1 MFAYCLNN
9 PVVSRDST
17 GESTLLAALGVM
29 AIGGV
34 IGGIANVVAVASN
47 GGSVGDC
54 AWAALAGF
62 IGGALGTGVSL
73 LMATTPA
80 TAPYAAVVGRGVA
93 TFVTDL
99 CTSGFVNKEI
109 TANDIAYAA
118 VDATMDMTLSTI
130 AYYYNPVSNETAQ
143 TITNFVI
150 DGVTDIGQ
158 NELYSQNSYTNT
170 ASIPTQTV
178 TKKPTMT
185 KSTTIVKSTTI
196 TRRSAAARNYAHQKV
211 GRLIGA
217 I

>member
-1 MFAYCLNN
+1 MCKVSFVYTFVANGLNVCFMRGFLSVLLFFV
-9 PVVSRDST
+9 PVALWPGDYWVIAHR
-17 GESTLLAALGVM
+17 GGAALG
-29 AIGGV
+29 AENTLPCIE
-34 IGGIANVVAVASN
+34 AAVAM
-47 GGSVGDC
+47 
-54 AWAALAGF
+54 
-62 IGGALGTGVSL
+62 GVD
-73 LMATTPA
+73 
-80 TAPYAAVVGRGVA
+80 AVEVDVHLTRDGRV
-93 TFVTDL
+93 VL
-99 CTSGFVNKEI
+99 CH
-109 TANDIAYAA
+109 DAA